1 MKFLI
6 QTINNQIVHDFSF
19 TLLEAIRYQN
29 WKTNS
34 NDFTYILTNETF
46 ESLPKDIPL
55 EIEGKEDI
63 KYSEY
68 LKDYCPI
75 GSVEF
80 VCNFYKYVY
89 GEEFIPKPINVPEC
103 LFGFA
108 NRNIKNVSITDNVLN
123 LDDFGNRENAIFIK
137 SNDKIKWENNGM
149 DNKLGFINDRETY
162 PVGNYQ
168 ISDMTDIDAEYRCF
182 VYKDELV
189 GIHYYSG
196 NFTVFPD
203 YEQILKMKR
212 AFSYLMGQAPVAYT
226 LDIGVKWKEGGNETF
241 VIECHDF
248 YSCGLY
254 GFSDLNKLPFMFNR
268 WHLEHIN
275 KVKNKLS

>member
-1 MKFLI
+1 
-6 QTINNQIVHDFSF
+6 
-19 TLLEAIRYQN
+19 
-29 WKTNS
+29 
-34 NDFTYILTNETF
+34 
-46 ESLPKDIPL
+46 
-55 EIEGKEDI
+55 
-63 KYSEY
+63 
-68 LKDYCPI
+68 
-75 GSVEF
+75 
-80 VCNFYKYVY
+80 
-89 GEEFIPKPINVPEC
+89 
-103 LFGFA
+103 
-108 NRNIKNVSITDNVLN
+108 
-123 LDDFGNRENAIFIK
+123 
-137 SNDKIKWENNGM
+137 M
-149 DNKLGFINDRETY
+149 DNKLGFINDREAY

-226 LDIGVKWKEGGNETF
+226 LDIGVKWKEGENETF